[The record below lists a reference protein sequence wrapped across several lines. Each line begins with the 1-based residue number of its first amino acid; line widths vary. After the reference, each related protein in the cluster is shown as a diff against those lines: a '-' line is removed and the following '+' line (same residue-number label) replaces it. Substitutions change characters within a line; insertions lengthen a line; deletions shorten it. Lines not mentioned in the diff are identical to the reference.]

1 MSHRLLVVPT
11 ASGVGVTSV
20 CLGIVRAL
28 DRLGVRFAFFKPI
41 ATVAEGPD
49 RSTAL
54 VRLTTH
60 LDPPE
65 PIPRREAE
73 DMLGEGKQGELLE
86 RIVERMA
93 AVAEDA
99 DVVVLEGMVPLTD
112 VVYATRLNAAIAE
125 ALDAQLVF
133 VAAPTS
139 DDWVKVA
146 DNIDIS
152 ARAFGELSDGERC
165 CILNKVPLTDFDIAR
180 DELVKALDYEHLHL
194 LGVIPMNPMFAALR
208 VKELASALDAEIVHQ
223 GDWEH
228 RRIERVALC
237 AATVRIACRR
247 FERGTLVITPG
258 DREDI
263 VVAAALASLEGV
275 ELAGLLLTCGVRPA
289 PQVMDLCRQALA
301 NGLPVLSVAADSY
314 DTAAR
319 VHDLNREVPPDDRER
334 AELVMDAIAGHLDAA
349 WLEKLAARTHV
360 SRMTTAAF
368 RHRLVEK
375 ARAAR
380 RTIVL
385 PEGSEPRTVRA
396 AAICAQRGIA
406 RCVLLG
412 DPTRVRDAA
421 RRGGVTLGEGILVID
436 PAEVKER
443 YVAPMVALRKH
454 KGLTEAIAHNQL
466 DDTVVLGTMMLQL
479 GEVDGLVSG
488 AVHTTANTIR
498 PALQLIKTAPEASL
512 VSSIFFM
519 CLPEQVLVYGD
530 CAINPNPTAE
540 QLAEIAIQSA
550 DSAAAFGIEPRVAMI
565 SYSTGTSGAGADVD
579 KVTRATQIAKRR
591 RPDLHID
598 GPLQYDAAA
607 VADVGRL
614 KAPDSPVAGRA
625 TVFVFPDLNTGN
637 TTYKAVQRSA
647 RVISMGPMLQGLA
660 KPVNDLSRGALVDDI
675 VFTIALTA
683 IQACGGNTDPS

>member
-11 ASGVGVTSV
+11 ASGVGLTSV

-41 ATVAEGPD
+41 ATVSNGSD
-49 RSTAL
+49 RSSAL

-65 PIPRREAE
+65 PISRREAE
-73 DMLGEGKQGELLE
+73 DMLGEGREDELLE
-86 RIVERMA
+86 RIIEHIS

-99 DVVVLEGMVPLTD
+99 DVVVIEGLVPVAD
-112 VVYATRLNAAIAE
+112 VVYATRLNTAIAK
-125 ALDAQLVF
+125 ALDAQLVL
-133 VAAPTS
+133 VAAPTT

-146 DNIDIS
+146 DNIDIT
-152 ARAFGELSDGERC
+152 ARSYGELVDGEHC
-165 CILNKVPLTDFDIAR
+165 CILNKVPTTNGAVAR
-180 DELVKALDYEHLHL
+180 DELLKALDYEHLHL
-194 LGVIPMNPMFAALR
+194 LGVIPMMPMFAAPR
-208 VKELASALDAEIVHQ
+208 VKELATELGATVIHQ
-223 GDWEH
+223 GHWER
-228 RRIERVALC
+228 RRIEDVALC
-237 AATVRIACRR
+237 AATVRIACNA
-247 FERGTLVITPG
+247 FKRGTLVITPG
-258 DREDI
+258 DRDDI
-263 VVAAALASLEGV
+263 IVAAALASLEGAN
-275 ELAGLLLTCGVRPA
+275 LAGLLLTCGVRPP
-289 PQVMDLCRQALA
+289 PQVMELCHQALA
-301 NGLPVLSVAADSY
+301 DGLPVLSVTEESF
-314 DTAAR
+314 DTAVR
-319 VHDLNREVPPDDRER
+319 VHDLNHEVPPDDRQR
-334 AELVMDAIAGHLDAA
+334 AELVMDTIATHLDAT
-349 WLEKLAARTHV
+349 WLEKLASTAHV
-360 SRMTTAAF
+360 SRMTAPAF
-368 RHRLVEK
+368 RYRLVET
-375 ARAAR
+375 ARAAE
-380 RTIVL
+380 RTVVL

-396 AAICAQRGIA
+396 AAICAERGIA

-412 DPTRVRDAA
+412 DDAKVRDVA
-421 RRGGVTLGEGILVID
+421 RRQGVTLGERVSVLD
-436 PAEVKER
+436 PMQIKER
-443 YVAPMVALRKH
+443 YIAPMVALRKH
-454 KGLTEAIAHNQL
+454 KGLTEAIASNQL
-466 DDTVVLGTMMLQL
+466 DDPVVLGTMMLQL
-479 GEVDGLVSG
+479 GEVHGLVSG

-498 PALQLIKTAPEASL
+498 PALQLIKTAPDASL

-565 SYSTGTSGAGADVD
+565 SYSTGTSGAGVEVD
-579 KVTRATQIAKRR
+579 KVARATELAKER

-607 VADVGRL
+607 VADVGRK

-647 RVISMGPMLQGLA
+647 GVISMGPMLQGLA

-683 IQACGGNTDPS
+683 IQAASLE